1 VFWATLA
8 LACAALAVSGLVT
21 ASLWLSL
28 GFVGETFSARERDQF
43 FIYQARVEHLRLVA
57 TLTSA
62 AHGEASAQDAQQ
74 KLDVFLGRIDALRTA
89 PVLEQLREDPK
100 MARAVAELARVAQE
114 IDARP
119 AGVADDWLRA
129 RVDAATEPLRMAA
142 EAVLAATVSRQQSRY
157 EALIFRRGASHAR
170 PRRSGAWRRACS
182 CRLRPWSQRPT
193 PSTPRMQTCASC
205 GSTPPSSGSA
215 ATRQVRSWGTRPP
228 C

>member
-1 VFWATLA
+1 
-8 LACAALAVSGLVT
+8 VT

-28 GFVGETFSARERDQF
+28 GFVGESFSARERDQF

-157 EALIFRRGASHAR
+157 EALIFRLKAGAFVFLALVS
-170 PRRSGAWRRACS
+170 
-182 CRLRPWSQRPT
+182 RLRPWSQRPT